1 MTTQFIGIK
10 EFRQNI
16 STLTRTARRQGT
28 RFIILNKNKPMLD
41 VRPISNE
48 DATLEQ
54 LAYDIERARED
65 VRAGRLYTLNELK
78 KDLGL

>member
-16 STLTRTARRQGT
+16 STLTKNARKQGT
-28 RFIILNKNKPMLD
+28 RFIVLNKNRPMLD
-41 VRPISNE
+41 VRPISDE

-54 LAYDIERARED
+54 LAHDVARARED
-65 VRAGRLYTLNELK
+65 VREGRVYSLAEIK